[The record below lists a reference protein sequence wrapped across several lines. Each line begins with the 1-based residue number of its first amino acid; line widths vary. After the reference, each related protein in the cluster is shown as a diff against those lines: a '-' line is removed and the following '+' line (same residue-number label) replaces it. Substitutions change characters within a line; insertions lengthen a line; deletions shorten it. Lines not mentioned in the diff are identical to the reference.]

1 MKRRSP
7 ARRAAKRPRGKRK
20 MKKRDMLIIA
30 ALLAGAIG
38 LYAVSRLSL
47 GTGPMTSVVVTVGG
61 EEVLRKPLAI
71 EGTYEIKQEDG
82 SVNVIAVE
90 NGAVY
95 MKEAN
100 CRDGL
105 CIRQGKMRNG
115 AKTIVCLPHD
125 LVVRLAGESEGA
137 PEDGLDVIL

>member
-1 MKRRSP
+1 
-7 ARRAAKRPRGKRK
+7 
-20 MKKRDMLIIA
+20 MKKWDVMIIA

-38 LYAVSRLSL
+38 LFAVSQLSL
-47 GTGPMTSVVVTVGG
+47 GGAMSSVVVTVSGQ
-61 EEVLRKPLAI
+61 EVLRKPLAV

-105 CIRQGKMRNG
+105 CISQGKMRNG
-115 AKTIVCLPHD
+115 AKSIVCLPHQ
-125 LVVRLAGESEGA
+125 LVVQLEGEKAETQD
-137 PEDGLDVIL
+137 DGLDVII

>member
-1 MKRRSP
+1 
-7 ARRAAKRPRGKRK
+7 
-20 MKKRDMLIIA
+20 MKKRDVMIIA

-38 LYAVSRLSL
+38 LFAVSQLSL
-47 GTGPMTSVVVTVGG
+47 GGAMSSVVVTVSGQ
-61 EEVLRKPLAI
+61 EVLRKPLAV

-105 CIRQGKMRNG
+105 CISQGKMRNG
-115 AKTIVCLPHD
+115 AKSIVCLPHQ
-125 LVVRLAGESEGA
+125 LVVQLEGEKAETQD
-137 PEDGLDVIL
+137 DGLDVII

>member
-1 MKRRSP
+1 
-7 ARRAAKRPRGKRK
+7 
-20 MKKRDMLIIA
+20 MKKRDVMIIA

-38 LYAVSRLSL
+38 LFAVSQLSL
-47 GTGPMTSVVVTVGG
+47 GGAMSSVVVTVSGQ
-61 EEVLRKPLAI
+61 EVLRKPLAV

-105 CIRQGKMRNG
+105 CISQGKMRNG
-115 AKTIVCLPHD
+115 AKTIVCLPHQ
-125 LVVRLAGESEGA
+125 LVVQLEGEKAETQD
-137 PEDGLDVIL
+137 DGLDVII